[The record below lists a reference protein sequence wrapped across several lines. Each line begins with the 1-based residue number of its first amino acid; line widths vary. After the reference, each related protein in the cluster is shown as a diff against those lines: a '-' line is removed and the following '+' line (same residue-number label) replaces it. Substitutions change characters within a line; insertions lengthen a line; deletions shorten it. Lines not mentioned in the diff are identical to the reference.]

1 LLVKENN
8 RLLSNEF
15 IEVIQMDI
23 LKGQQ
28 INIEITG
35 MNHEG
40 QGVGKVRGF
49 TVFVDGAMTGEVV
62 SVEIVQV
69 KKTYAVGLAREIL
82 RASHERALPFCP
94 VYEKCGGCSLQH
106 MTYRETL
113 KFKEGV
119 VRDNL
124 ERIGKLKNVKIL
136 PTLGMEEPFHYR
148 NKAQFPFGMKGG
160 RPISGLYAKKSHNI
174 VEFLEC
180 AIQKEEND
188 KVRRVVEAFVD
199 EYRVPIYDEETEEG
213 LLRHVYV
220 RAANVTQEV
229 MVVFVVNGKTFPR
242 LNDLI
247 QILTQNIPAIK
258 SIYLNVNTK
267 KTNIIMGDENI
278 LAYGREFIVDDIGKF
293 KFEISPNSFFQVNPL
308 QTEVLYGK
316 ALEYA
321 KLTGEETVFDLY
333 SGIGTIALFLSQKA
347 KKVYGVEV
355 VKEAVEDANRNK
367 MLNGV
372 KNVEFIEG
380 DVQKEIPRLYEKG
393 IKADLVVVDPPR
405 KGCDEEL
412 LDTIIEMKPKRIVYV
427 SCNPSTL
434 ARDLAYLERGGYKT
448 MEVQPVDM
456 FPWTRHVESVTLIEA
471 LNS

>member
-1 LLVKENN
+1 
-8 RLLSNEF
+8 
-15 IEVIQMDI
+15 MDI